1 MAAAAARRGAHST
14 GAAMHNHPKQG
25 CSCELM
31 GNQSQNNW
39 ASCCS
44 IKVRTAWIPSSTSW
58 LCSLDS
64 CSPSFCPCPSLC
76 YWQYKQPQSW
86 LLSVRARGKSCS
98 FCTDQMQYYH
108 KEKENAA
115 SSFCSEHPVTSSDWP
130 SCCLLLAVCICLEM
144 CLGKV
149 FFFFFFFCSALK
161 MANAG
166 SLSWS
171 QREAASS
178 SSMCV
183 LFIKECGPPYL
194 LALWTTWNT
203 QSMDNTCQHI
213 SLDTSREKNSSN
225 NRLSLSPVHWE
236 RVIKKWRWKT
246 VEALGHFI
254 SFPWGKCR
262 SLSYSKYISSCC
274 FKCI

>member
-44 IKVRTAWIPSSTSW
+44 IKVRSAWIPSSTSW
-58 LCSLDS
+58 LFSLDS
-64 CSPSFCPCPSLC
+64 CSPYSCPCPSLC

-149 FFFFFFFCSALK
+149 FFFSVLPWKWQMLAACLGLK
-161 MANAG
+161 EKLHPPPACVCF
-166 SLSWS
+166 
-171 QREAASS
+171 SS
-178 SSMCV
+178 RNV
-183 LFIKECGPPYL
+183 GPL
-194 LALWTTWNT
+194 
-203 QSMDNTCQHI
+203 TCLPCELPEIH
-213 SLDTSREKNSSN
+213 SRWIT
-225 NRLSLSPVHWE
+225 PVSTFH
-236 RVIKKWRWKT
+236 
-246 VEALGHFI
+246 
-254 SFPWGKCR
+254 
-262 SLSYSKYISSCC
+262 
-274 FKCI
+274 